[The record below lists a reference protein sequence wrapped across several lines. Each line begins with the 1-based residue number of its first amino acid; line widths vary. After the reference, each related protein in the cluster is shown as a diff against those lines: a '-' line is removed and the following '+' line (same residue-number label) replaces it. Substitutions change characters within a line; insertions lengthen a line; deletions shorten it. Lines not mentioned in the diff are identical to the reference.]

1 MATLAGRI
9 DRITYHNEA
18 DRFTVARVRL
28 ADSPTPVT
36 VVGHIPAPVA
46 GESVRMTGRWTSH
59 PRYGQQFRIESLD
72 MRQPETTEG
81 IRAYLTAGPASGG
94 IKGIGEATADR
105 IIRQFG
111 CDTLPVIET
120 QPERLAEVAGIGEAR
135 ARSIHEQCQAVAA
148 YRRTL
153 AFLQENG
160 ISGAYT
166 QKLLNAYGHEAV
178 EWIRQSPYQL
188 AVDESGIGFAVADRI
203 ARNLGLD
210 PEAPERVRAC
220 VQSMIREAAA
230 EGHVFLFEDELID
243 HISRLYEWH
252 PDAVADALADLA
264 ESDILTCEAGAEEAG
279 RRRIYLKGLHDAE
292 TNVAGRMGALLAL
305 SAEALPAPAGDLIEQ
320 VQAALAVCLTDDQ
333 RRALEVVLENRV
345 AIITG
350 GPGTGKTTL
359 IQAVF
364 ALFRRMGSRICLAAP
379 TGRAARRL
387 SEVTGRPAHTIH
399 KLLAYNF
406 DDHYFGR
413 DADNPIEAD
422 VLIID
427 EASMVDVELMQH
439 LLNAVSL
446 STRLVIV
453 GDAFQLPPVGPG
465 NVLADLIASGV
476 LPVSRLT
483 SIFRQ
488 AAESRITLNAHQ
500 VRQGEQPEFL
510 EFDKTPVPGA
520 EFFFWEVRDMETAA
534 EHICDLCARW
544 LPSHYEV
551 DPFSDIQ
558 VLTPMHKGTV
568 GTINLNRKLQE
579 ALNPQKT
586 PAAGVRHTFKAG
598 DKVMNLKNN
607 YAKEVYNGDIG
618 RIRQVDP
625 AAAGVSIDF
634 DGREVAYAAEE
645 LDELTLAYA
654 ITVHKSQGS
663 EYPVVILPLVT
674 RHYVMLQRNLL
685 YTAITRA
692 RSLVILIGSRK
703 ALSLA
708 LSNNKQELR
717 RSGLAERLRVQAADC
732 Q

>member
-18 DRFTVARVRL
+18 DRFTVARV
-28 ADSPTPVT
+28 AVPDSPTPVT

-46 GESVRMTGRWTSH
+46 GESVQLTGRWTAH
-59 PRYGQQFRIESLD
+59 PKYGQQFRIETLV
-72 MRQPETTEG
+72 MRQPSTTEG

-105 IIRQFG
+105 IIRRFG
-111 CDTLPVIET
+111 SNTLTVIET
-120 QPERLAEVAGIGEAR
+120 QPDRLTEVEGIGAAR
-135 ARSIHEQCQAVAA
+135 AQSIHEQCQAIGA
-148 YRRTL
+148 YRKTM

-166 QKLLNAYGHEAV
+166 QKIVNTYGHEAV
-178 EWIRQSPYQL
+178 EWLQEAPYQL
-188 AVDESGIGFAVADRI
+188 AVDGSGIGFAVADRI
-203 ARNLGLD
+203 ARNLGID
-210 PEAPERVRAC
+210 PEAPQRMRAC
-220 VQSMIREAAA
+220 VESMIRQAAD

-252 PDAVADALADLA
+252 PDSVAEAVAALEQTDV
-264 ESDILTCEAGAEEAG
+264 LTCEAGADKEG
-279 RRRIYLKGLHDAE
+279 RRIYLKDLHDAE
-292 TNVAGRMGALLAL
+292 TAVAGRLGALLAL
-305 SAEALPAPAGDLIEQ
+305 AADPLPAPAADLIEQ
-320 VQAALAVCLTDDQ
+320 VQSALAVCLTDDQ
-333 RRALEVVLENRV
+333 RQALEVVLENRV

-364 ALFRRMGSRICLAAP
+364 ALFKRMGSRICLAAP

-406 DDHYFGR
+406 DDHFFGR
-413 DADNPIEAD
+413 DADNPIDAD
-422 VLIID
+422 LLIVD
-427 EASMVDVELMQH
+427 EASMVDVGLMRH
-439 LLNAVSL
+439 LLAAVSL

-465 NVLADLIASGV
+465 NVLADLIASEI

-500 VRQGEQPEFL
+500 VRQGERPEFQT
-510 EFDKTPVPGA
+510 FDKTPVPGA
-520 EFFFWEVRDMETAA
+520 EFFFWETREMETVA
-534 EHICDLCARW
+534 EHICELCAHW
-544 LPSHYEV
+544 LPTHYEL
-551 DPFSDIQ
+551 DPFSAIQ

-579 ALNPQKT
+579 ALNPKKT
-586 PAAGVRHTFKAG
+586 PGAGGRHLFQTG

-625 AAAGVSIDF
+625 ATAGVTIDF
-634 DGREVAYAAEE
+634 DGRGVDYAAGE

-654 ITVHKSQGS
+654 ISVHKSQGS

-685 YTAITRA
+685 YTAVTRA
-692 RSLVILIGSRK
+692 RSLVILVGSEK

-708 LSNNKQELR
+708 LSNNKQQLR
-717 RSGLAERLRVQAADC
+717 RSGLAGRLRALAEVQR
-732 Q
+732 

>member
-9 DRITYHNEA
+9 DRIAYHNEA
-18 DRFTVARVRL
+18 DRFTVARLRIP
-28 ADSPTPVT
+28 DSPTPVT

-46 GESVRMTGRWTSH
+46 GESVQLTGRWSTH
-59 PRYGQQFRIESLD
+59 PRYGQQFRIETLV
-72 MRQPETTEG
+72 MRQPSTTEG

-105 IIRQFG
+105 IIRKFG
-111 CDTLPVIET
+111 SNTLSVIET
-120 QPERLAEVAGIGEAR
+120 QPERLTEVEGIGGAR
-135 ARSIHEQCQAVAA
+135 AQSIHEQCQAVAA
-148 YRRTL
+148 YRKTM

-166 QKLLNAYGHEAV
+166 QKLLNTYGHEAV
-178 EWIRQSPYQL
+178 EWLREAPYQV
-188 AVDESGIGFAVADRI
+188 AVDGSGIGFAIADRI
-203 ARNLGLD
+203 ARNLGID
-210 PEAPERVRAC
+210 PEAPQRMRAC
-220 VQSMIREAAA
+220 VESMIRQEAS

-243 HISRLYEWH
+243 HIARLYEWH
-252 PDAVADALADLA
+252 PDSVAGAVSHLEQSEVLSCEADA
-264 ESDILTCEAGAEEAG
+264 EEEG
-279 RRRIYLKGLHDAE
+279 RRRIYLKSLHDAE
-292 TNVAGRMGALLAL
+292 TAVAGRLGALLAL
-305 SAEALPAPAGDLIEQ
+305 AAEPLPAPAADLIEQ
-320 VQAALAVCLTDDQ
+320 AQAALAVCLTDDQ
-333 RRALEVVLENRV
+333 HQALEVVLENRM

-359 IQAVF
+359 IQAVYT
-364 ALFRRMGSRICLAAP
+364 LFKRMGSRICLAAP

-406 DDHYFGR
+406 DDHFFGR
-413 DADNPIEAD
+413 DADNPIDAD
-422 VLIID
+422 LLIVD
-427 EASMVDVELMQH
+427 EASMVDIELMRH

-465 NVLADLIASGV
+465 NVLADLIESEL

-488 AAESRITLNAHQ
+488 AAESRITLNAHNI
-500 VRQGEQPEFL
+500 RQGEEPEFL
-510 EFDKTPVPGA
+510 AFDKTPVPGA
-520 EFFFWEVRDMETAA
+520 EFFFWETQDMETVADN
-534 EHICDLCARW
+534 ICELCAHW
-544 LPSHYEV
+544 LPSHYEL
-551 DPFSDIQ
+551 DPFSAIQ

-579 ALNPQKT
+579 TLNPQKIT
-586 PAAGVRHTFKAG
+586 AAGARHSFKIG

-618 RIRQVDP
+618 RIRQADP
-625 AAAGVSIDF
+625 ATGGVTIDF
-634 DGREVAYAAEE
+634 DGRKVEYAAGE

-654 ITVHKSQGS
+654 ISVHKSQGS

-674 RHYVMLQRNLL
+674 RHYIMLQRNLL

-692 RSLVILIGSRK
+692 RSLVILIGSQK

-708 LSNNKQELR
+708 LSNNKQQLR
-717 RSGLAERLRVQAADC
+717 HSGLAGRLRALAAD
-732 Q
+732 